1 MWQLFE
7 IKDVIFCYYAHSHR
21 ISHLKAAIKH
31 EAKTQG
37 HYMSLLHALLAYCEL
52 KHINIG
58 G

>member
-1 MWQLFE
+1 MLYFA
-7 IKDVIFCYYAHSHR
+7 IMRTVTAFHI
-21 ISHLKAAIKH
+21 LKAAIKH

-37 HYMSLLHALLAYCEL
+37 HYMSLLHGLLAYCEL